1 MWTFDW
7 DTVIEAVTGSGKC
20 FFIYVRDLCQSSEQQ
35 LTGRKGLALRLRA
48 HRFQEDVHRAEVAQ
62 ERRARYPSSPKTT
75 SPKGTLEPVK
85 CAWNPPR
92 PVIEGTDAVNSFCDP
107 PLANHAQTAG
117 FRHPVYYE
125 RKKPTRDAPTP
136 TPSTSKA
143 LSRRSSSSVA
153 FMLPPKRHEDPT
165 DSPLSSR
172 QASARSTPPPPW
184 VSALEVE
191 FQRRQSAATL
201 ASSNTTDSYE
211 SAQVRLQRKFRTES
225 STTISSD
232 GCVIQRGFDTTPT
245 ASRITSTASSLSGKQ
260 FADTQRR
267 IEAMRIARR
276 IVFDQRK
283 TSRSEDGD
291 SNSATTMDARGQL
304 HRSGSAPLRR
314 NTKTFDLQKSART
327 AQLSEQHR
335 RVRSDILPAI
345 TKGDTPESQT
355 PALGA
360 IDGCPRVKS
369 NVTIVTPEEA
379 ESAIATDDEDDNDD
393 EQEAKEQAP
402 KGQILQLRPSK
413 RLSPPAKGILKKHRP
428 SSASSQA
435 SAQVAEP
442 AQSPAPRQALRFA
455 SQQKQTSVV
464 VPRRAP
470 VGPGRRG
477 SGRKGSGLRVGG

>member
-7 DTVIEAVTGSGKC
+7 DTVMEAVTGSGKC
-20 FFIYVRDLCQSSEQQ
+20 FFIYVRELYQSSEQR

-62 ERRARYPSSPKTT
+62 ERRARYSSSPKTT
-75 SPKGTLEPVK
+75 LPKSTLEPVK

-92 PVIEGTDAVNSFCDP
+92 PVIGGTDTVNSFCDP
-107 PLANHAQTAG
+107 PLANHAQTTG

-125 RKKPTRDAPTP
+125 RKEPTQDAAIP

-172 QASARSTPPPPW
+172 QVSARFTPPPPW
-184 VSALEVE
+184 VSALEIE

-232 GCVIQRGFDTTPT
+232 GCVIQRGFDTNPT
-245 ASRITSTASSLSGKQ
+245 ASKITSTASSPSNKQ

-267 IEAMRIARR
+267 IEAIRIARR
-276 IVFDQRK
+276 IVFNERN
-283 TSRSEDGD
+283 TSRFEDGD
-291 SNSATTMDARGQL
+291 LNPATKTDASGQL

-314 NTKTFDLQKSART
+314 NTKTFNLQKSART
-327 AQLSEQHR
+327 AELSEQHR
-335 RVRSDILPAI
+335 RAKSDVLPAV
-345 TKGDTPESQT
+345 TKPDTPPSQT
-355 PALGA
+355 PALA
-360 IDGCPRVKS
+360 MRDGCPRVKS
-369 NVTIVTPEEA
+369 NVTIVPPEEA

-393 EQEAKEQAP
+393 EEEIKEQAP
-402 KGQILQLRPSK
+402 KGQFLQLRPSK

-428 SSASSQA
+428 SSVSSQA

-442 AQSPAPRQALRFA
+442 TQSQAPQQALRFA
-455 SQQKQTSVV
+455 TQQKQTSAV

-477 SGRKGSGLRVGG
+477 SERKGSGLRVGG

>member
-1 MWTFDW
+1 MWMFDW
-7 DTVIEAVTGSGKC
+7 DTVIEAVSGSGKC
-20 FFIYVRDLCQSSEQQ
+20 FSACIRELWQGSEQR

-62 ERRARYPSSPKTT
+62 ERRARYPSSPKTNLSKST
-75 SPKGTLEPVK
+75 FEPVK

-92 PVIEGTDAVNSFCDP
+92 PVIKGADTVNSFCDP
-107 PLANHAQTAG
+107 APAHHAQTTGA
-117 FRHPVYYE
+117 RHPVYYE
-125 RKKPTRDAPTP
+125 RKKPTQDAPTP

-143 LSRRSSSSVA
+143 LWRRSSSSVA
-153 FMLPPKRHEDPT
+153 FMLPPKRHEDPA

-172 QASARSTPPPPW
+172 QASARSIPAPPW

-191 FQRRQSAATL
+191 LQRRQSAATL

-232 GCVIQRGFDTTPT
+232 GCVIQRGFDTNPT

-291 SNSATTMDARGQL
+291 SNLATTMDARGQL
-304 HRSGSAPLRR
+304 QRSGSAPLRR

-335 RVRSDILPAI
+335 RARSDLLPAVA
-345 TKGDTPESQT
+345 KRDTPQAQT
-355 PALGA
+355 LATR
-360 IDGCPRVKS
+360 DGCPRVKS
-369 NVTIVTPEEA
+369 NVTIVPPEEA
-379 ESAIATDDEDDNDD
+379 ESAIATDDEDDNND

-402 KGQILQLRPSK
+402 KGQFLQLRPSK

-435 SAQVAEP
+435 SAQVPEP

-464 VPRRAP
+464 VPRRGP

-477 SGRKGSGLRVGG
+477 GGRNGSGLRVGG

>member
-1 MWTFDW
+1 MWTLDW
-7 DTVIEAVTGSGKC
+7 NTVIEAVTGSGKC
-20 FFIYVRDLCQSSEQQ
+20 FSAYIRELFQSSEQQ

-48 HRFQEDVHRAEVAQ
+48 HRFQEDIHRAEVAQ

-75 SPKGTLEPVK
+75 LPKSTLEHTK

-92 PVIEGTDAVNSFCDP
+92 PVIQGADTVNSFCDP
-107 PLANHAQTAG
+107 PLVTHAQTTG

-125 RKKPTRDAPTP
+125 RKNPTQDAQTS
-136 TPSTSKA
+136 TPSTSKT

-153 FMLPPKRHEDPT
+153 FMLPPKRHEVPT
-165 DSPLSSR
+165 DSALSSCE
-172 QASARSTPPPPW
+172 ASARSTPPPPW

-191 FQRRQSAATL
+191 LQRRQSAATI

-245 ASRITSTASSLSGKQ
+245 ASRITSTASSSSGKQ

-276 IVFDQRK
+276 IVFDELR
-283 TSRSEDGD
+283 TSRFDDGD
-291 SNSATTMDARGQL
+291 LNSVTTTGTRGQL
-304 HRSGSAPLRR
+304 HRTGSAPLRR
-314 NTKTFDLQKSART
+314 NEKILNLQKSARSGH
-327 AQLSEQHR
+327 LIEDHR
-335 RVRSDILPAI
+335 RARSEILPAV
-345 TKGDTPESQT
+345 TKCDTPQSQT
-355 PALGA
+355 LATR
-360 IDGCPRVKS
+360 DGCPRVKS
-369 NVTIVTPEEA
+369 NVTIVPPEEA
-379 ESAIATDDEDDNDD
+379 ESAIATDDEDNSDD
-393 EQEAKEQAP
+393 EQEEAKGQAP
-402 KGQILQLRPSK
+402 KGQFLQLGPSK

-435 SAQVAEP
+435 STQVTEP
-442 AQSPAPRQALRFA
+442 VQLPAPRQALRFA
-455 SQQKQTSVV
+455 SQQKHAGTA

-470 VGPGRRG
+470 MGPGRRG
-477 SGRKGSGLRVGG
+477 SGRRGSGLRVGG